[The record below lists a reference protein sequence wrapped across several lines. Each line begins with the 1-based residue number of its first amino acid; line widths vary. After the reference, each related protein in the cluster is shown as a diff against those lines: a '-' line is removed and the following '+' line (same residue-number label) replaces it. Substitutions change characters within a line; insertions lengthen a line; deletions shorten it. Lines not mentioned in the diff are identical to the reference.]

1 MNVFIFTL
9 FICFLLWA
17 QNKFLSTPLRNTAQ
31 TFHKKSTSRLGGVA
45 IYGAL
50 FFDAFY
56 LNLAIDNYDLY
67 RVILLCS
74 IPIFII
80 GFLDDLFFD
89 IKPWQRI
96 LIMIP
101 SPVLLFYYAGL
112 RVTNLSLG
120 IFDDFLHYEF
130 FALMFIVF
138 ALIGTVN
145 AFNIIDGFNG
155 LLLGYVLS
163 IAMAISL
170 YGAFNS
176 EFFISNLLN
185 SLFLAVFAVFIVNF
199 PFGKIFLG
207 DAGAYILG
215 LLVPISIIYY
225 YKVNDLSPWFVL
237 IMLIYPVTEVFVS
250 VVRKIIFRRMSAMEP
265 DGLHLHMLIYKRIS
279 KKVGFRRLRLRHF
292 IVALSIFIMNFPF
305 LFFGNVFSDNTKFLM
320 SLCLWYVLVYLLIY
334 FILLPKYIFK
344 QR

>member
-1 MNVFIFTL
+1 MISY
-9 FICFLLWA
+9 I
-17 QNKFLSTPLRNTAQ
+17 
-31 TFHKKSTSRLGGVA
+31 A
-45 IYGAL
+45 I
-50 FFDAFY
+50 
-56 LNLAIDNYDLY
+56 
-67 RVILLCS
+67 
-74 IPIFII
+74 
-80 GFLDDLFFD
+80 
-89 IKPWQRI
+89 
-96 LIMIP
+96 
-101 SPVLLFYYAGL
+101 
-112 RVTNLSLG
+112 
-120 IFDDFLHYEF
+120 

-215 LLVPISIIYY
+215 LLVPISLIYY

-237 IMLIYPVTEVFVS
+237 IMLIYPVT
-250 VVRKIIFRRMSAMEP
+250 K
-265 DGLHLHMLIYKRIS
+265 
-279 KKVGFRRLRLRHF
+279 
-292 IVALSIFIMNFPF
+292 F
-305 LFFGNVFSDNTKFLM
+305 LFRL
-320 SLCLWYVLVYLLIY
+320 
-334 FILLPKYIFK
+334 
-344 QR
+344 